1 MPSFAAAFVKLRCA
15 RRPGTRGGHRGCR
28 AAFIAPDHKSFRIIA
43 ASRKCAGW
51 HAVLSRAAIRG
62 APAMHRL
69 RIRAQACARPAGTAC
84 QATVPSVDFV
94 CDPSNFPEQH
104 EDTMN
109 EQHLSGFIERLRRS
123 WRRSWHRRRALDELA
138 ACPPSELKR
147 MAADVG
153 VSGEELYR
161 LARFAD
167 GPSELLP
174 QRLELLGIDA
184 QYVRQAMP
192 THSAI
197 LPASAPPARRRT
209 VAGATWPAA
218 MSRPGR

>member
-1 MPSFAAAFVKLRCA
+1 
-15 RRPGTRGGHRGCR
+15 
-28 AAFIAPDHKSFRIIA
+28 
-43 ASRKCAGW
+43 
-51 HAVLSRAAIRG
+51 
-62 APAMHRL
+62 MHRL

-104 EDTMN
+104 EGTMN
-109 EQHLSGFIERLRRS
+109 EQHVSGFIERLRRS

-161 LARFAD
+161 LARYAD

-192 THSAI
+192 TTFRDLARVCAACQ
-197 LPASAPPARRRT
+197 ASHRCRRDLARGD
-209 VAGATWPAA
+209 VQAGQVNYCLNGLTIDVLTLKTDDRKIP
-218 MSRPGR
+218 MRPGGSHEVVDDASGRTTGNAHA